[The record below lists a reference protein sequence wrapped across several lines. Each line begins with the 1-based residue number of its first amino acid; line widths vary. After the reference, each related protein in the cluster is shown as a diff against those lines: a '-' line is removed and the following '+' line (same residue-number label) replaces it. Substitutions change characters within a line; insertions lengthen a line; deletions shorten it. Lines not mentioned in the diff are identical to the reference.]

1 MNGKKLPLVA
11 NEQPTVYF
19 NLCFGFITTF
29 LTNFLFM
36 KKLTLLFSSLLFCL
50 HFHAQVVSFDYTYS
64 APTNSSAVA
73 QVKCQDQGFAL
84 LSTIHNF
91 FDYVYLTRTDA
102 EGNLL
107 WAISI
112 RDTSLYYI
120 RNAVIIETNDQGF
133 CLSVS
138 YRNQM
143 QNTANNEGS
152 AIIRLDNSGNILWQK
167 KLFMSSFRCFPRA
180 IEEDSLG
187 YLYLGYE
194 RQTMPQGPPAKSNLL
209 LKLNQA
215 GDQVWARESTV
226 TGFVLMKME
235 LLPNNKIALGSNTI
249 NILGAKI
256 VIVDTSGTV
265 LNAAFYLSNSAS
277 ISDFI
282 DWDLHPN
289 GIPHALFQHENGN
302 KAAVYVFDSAGTFL
316 YGHKT
321 DSMRPVDLIQHNN
334 LLLGIADK
342 SGKAV
347 ITDWSSSAINGAEI
361 GNSPGFQP
369 IGFFKNN
376 DGSITSYGRTPG
388 ITVGSFNQRLIKT
401 LPAPF
406 GVPSGGCTVNQVSL
420 PVQSATMRDSVIN
433 EVFIPVTFSE
443 SPAAFVSA
451 PLTLSLINNCV
462 VIGME
467 ESATIE
473 NTSVYPNPAR
483 DFITI
488 NTSFTPG
495 SIFDVYDFSGK
506 LVLTETVQND
516 LQIGISHLPPGIYFW
531 KLQQDRQATS
541 GRLIISGQ

>member
-1 MNGKKLPLVA
+1 
-11 NEQPTVYF
+11 
-19 NLCFGFITTF
+19 
-29 LTNFLFM
+29 M

-50 HFHAQVVSFDYTYS
+50 YFHAQVVSFDYTYS
-64 APTNSSAVA
+64 ASTNSSAVT

-91 FDYVYLTRTDA
+91 FDYVYLTRTDV

-112 RDTSLYYI
+112 RDTSLYFI

-143 QNTANNEGS
+143 QNTMNNEG
-152 AIIRLDNSGNILWQK
+152 AVIIRLDNSGNILWQK
-167 KLFMSSFRCFPRA
+167 KLFMSNLRFFPKA
-180 IEEDSLG
+180 IEEDSSG
-187 YLYLGYE
+187 YFYVGLE
-194 RQTMPQGPPAKSNLL
+194 KQTIPQGSPAKSNLL
-209 LKLNQA
+209 LKLNPA
-215 GDQVWARESTV
+215 GDQVWARESAV

-249 NILGAKI
+249 NIPGAKI
-256 VIVDTSGTV
+256 VVVDTSGTV
-265 LNAAFYLSNSAS
+265 LDAAFYLSDSAS
-277 ISDFI
+277 VSDFT

-302 KAAVYVFDSAGTFL
+302 TAALYVFDSTGTFL

-361 GNSPGFQP
+361 GSSPGFQP

-388 ITVGSFNQRLIKT
+388 MNVGSFNQRLIKT
-401 LPAPF
+401 LPSPF

-420 PVQSATMRDSVIN
+420 PVQTVTMRDSVIN
-433 EVFIPVTFSE
+433 EVFIPVTFNE
-443 SPAAFVSA
+443 SPAAFVTA

-462 VIGME
+462 VIGLE
-467 ESATIE
+467 EAATIE
-473 NTSVYPNPAR
+473 NTNVYPNPAN
-483 DFITI
+483 DIITI
-488 NTSFTPG
+488 KTSFTPG
-495 SIFDVYDFSGK
+495 SIFAVYDFSGK
-506 LVLTETVQND
+506 LVLNESVQND
-516 LQIGISHLPPGIYFW
+516 LQICIAPLSPGIYFW
-531 KLQQDRQATS
+531 QLQQNNQTSS
-541 GRLIISGQ
+541 GRLIISAQ